1 MTNNHPNPKLQISW
15 NLAQLG
21 VLIFPLIPSLG
32 GIGLFLALAGVWWQK
47 YRRILRYP
55 VNKGLAIWSVLLIII
70 SVFAFKPGESFL
82 GLANF
87 LPFLIFF
94 AAFSVLIQT
103 PQQLQ
108 RLAWLLVIPSLPVVI
123 LGFGQIFWGWSTSTQ
138 LLGILGWV
146 LEAGGNPPGRMASV
160 FIYANILAAYLIIV
174 FTLGLG
180 LWVEGIA
187 EFTVK
192 WKNNS
197 QSFCKDKPNTGLFQF
212 GKNLAYL
219 LAPPFNK
226 GGWGGKNSGNKQV
239 SLSEE
244 DARPSANP
252 PIDVWQIGF
261 LTVTVIVD
269 AIALILTN
277 SRNAWGI
284 IVFACLAFAL
294 YQGWRWLVTGVMA
307 IATAVLGAAFSP
319 SPLREWLRIIIPAY
333 FWARFTDQ
341 LYPDRPVALMRV
353 TQWHFA
359 LSMTGQ
365 RPWLGWGL
373 RNFTPLYEQ
382 KMNLWLGHPHNLLLM
397 LTAETG
403 IPATVLLFGL
413 VGWILAQGVLLV
425 VKGFSGERER
435 FIFFTYLLTF
445 ACCILFNAVD
455 VSLFDLRVN
464 TLGWLILSA
473 ICGIVYRE
481 GMGHK

>member
-1 MTNNHPNPKLQISW
+1 MKWYQKLFHRHPDPKLQISW
-15 NLAQLG
+15 NFAQLG

-32 GIGLFLALAGVWWQK
+32 GMGLFLALAGVWRQK
-47 YRRILRYP
+47 YRQIIRYP
-55 VNKGLAIWSVLLIII
+55 INQGFAIWSVWLIMI
-70 SVFAFKPGESFL
+70 SVFAFKPGEAFL

-108 RLAWLLVIPSLPVVI
+108 RLSWLLVIPSLPVVI
-123 LGFGQIFWGWSTSTQ
+123 LGLGQIFWGWSTLTQ

-146 LEAGGNPPGRMASV
+146 LESQGNPPGRMASV
-160 FIYANILAAYLIIV
+160 FIYANILAAYLVIV

-180 LWVEGIA
+180 LWIEAIS
-187 EFTVK
+187 EFTAKSGHNPIIGVVTILK
-192 WKNNS
+192 TIGLS
-197 QSFCKDKPNTGLFQF
+197 Q
-212 GKNLAYL
+212 L
-219 LAPPFNK
+219 LKFWTNK
-226 GGWGGKNSGNKQV
+226 YKTIPSSPHPST
-239 SLSEE
+239 SLS
-244 DARPSANP
+244 AGK
-252 PIDVWQIGF
+252 IGF
-261 LTVTVIVD
+261 LTVTVIAD

-284 IVFACLAFAL
+284 IIFACLAFAL
-294 YQGWRWLVTGVMA
+294 YQGWRWLVAGVVAM
-307 IATAVLGAAFSP
+307 ATAVLGAAFSP
-319 SPLREWLRIIIPAY
+319 SPLREWLRIIVPAY
-333 FWARFTDQ
+333 FWARLTDQ
-341 LYPDRPVALMRV
+341 LYSDRPVALMRV

-365 RPWLGWGL
+365 RPWIGWGL

-382 KMNLWLGHPHNLLLM
+382 QMNLWLGHPHNLLLM

-403 IPATVLLFGL
+403 IPATIWLFCL

-425 VKGFSGERER
+425 VNGLSQNCDR
-435 FIFFTYLLTF
+435 FILFTYLLTF
-445 ACCILFNAVD
+445 GCCILFNSVD

-473 ICGIVYRE
+473 ICGIVYRV
-481 GMGHK
+481 

>member
-1 MTNNHPNPKLQISW
+1 MKWYQKLFHKHPDPKLQIYW
-15 NLAQLG
+15 NFAQLG

-32 GIGLFLALAGVWWQK
+32 GVGLFLALAGVWQQK
-47 YRRILRYP
+47 YRQIIRYP
-55 VNKGLAIWSVLLIII
+55 INKGFAIWSIWLIII
-70 SVFAFKPGESFL
+70 SGFAYKPGEAFL

-103 PQQLQ
+103 TQQLR
-108 RLAWLLVIPSLPVVI
+108 RLSWLLVIPSLPVVI
-123 LGFGQIFWGWSTSTQ
+123 LGLGQIFWGWSTPTQ

-146 LEAGGNPPGRMASV
+146 LESQGNPPGRMASV
-160 FIYANILAAYLIIV
+160 FIYANILAGYLVIV

-180 LWVEGIA
+180 LWIEAIS
-187 EFTVK
+187 EFTAK
-192 WKNNS
+192 
-197 QSFCKDKPNTGLFQF
+197 
-212 GKNLAYL
+212 
-219 LAPPFNK
+219 
-226 GGWGGKNSGNKQV
+226 SGNNLIIAVVTILKTRGLSQLLKFWTNKQKTIASSSHPLS
-239 SLSEE
+239 SLS
-244 DARPSANP
+244 AGK
-252 PIDVWQIGF
+252 IGF
-261 LTVTVIVD
+261 LTVTVIAS

-284 IVFACLAFAL
+284 IIFACLAFAL
-294 YQGWRWLVTGVMA
+294 YQGWHWLVAGVVA

-319 SPLREWLRIIIPAY
+319 SPLREWLRIIVPAY

-359 LSMTGQ
+359 LSMTEQ
-365 RPWLGWGL
+365 RPWIGWGL

-382 KMNLWLGHPHNLLLM
+382 QMNLWLGHPHNLLLM

-403 IPATVLLFGL
+403 IPATILLFSL
-413 VGWILAQGVLLV
+413 VGWILAQGVMLV
-425 VKGFSGERER
+425 VKGLSQNCDG
-435 FIFFTYLLTF
+435 FILFTYLLTF
-445 ACCILFNAVD
+445 GCCILFNSVD

-464 TLGWLILSA
+464 TLGWFILSA

-481 GMGHK
+481 GMAHK